1 MLVRN
6 YGQTKTRRQQQKLR
20 QQWRQNRIIN
30 KTPQADILFK
40 NKGMETGY
48 SVQKILEEL
57 SREEIL
63 R

>member
-1 MLVRN
+1 ME
-6 YGQTKTRRQQQKLR
+6 QADMRR
-20 QQWRQNRIIN
+20 
-30 KTPQADILFK
+30 QADILFK